1 MGQPEKRI
9 KCGSCE
15 AAIFENQIKSKDRT
29 VKLKKVAILKRYKS
43 SEGEW
48 KSTHSLDK
56 NEIPKMILAL
66 FKAYEY
72 LIMGEKNDSEQ
83 LQNQL

>member
-1 MGQPEKRI
+1 MAQPEKRF
-9 KCGSCE
+9 KCGNCE
-15 AAIFENQIKSKDRT
+15 AAIFENEINASGKLIT
-29 VKLKKVAILKRYKS
+29 VKKTAIQKRYKD

-66 FKAYEY
+66 SKAFEY
-72 LIMGEKNDSEQ
+72 LTMGESNATDEA
-83 LQNQL
+83 

>member
-15 AAIFENQIKSKDRT
+15 AAIFENQINNKDRT
-29 VKLKKVAILKRYKS
+29 VKLKKVAIQKRYKS

-72 LIMGEKNDSEQ
+72 LIMGEKNDSEEV
-83 LQNQL
+83 QNQQ